1 MDKVQ
6 ITASILIETRKNTT
20 KLFDL
25 SDETFDQIAFF
36 IKLAIIIPLHHAIR
50 FRRNDRDRALTLE
63 ECQHGIRVI
72 GFI

>member
-1 MDKVQ
+1 VDKVQ
-6 ITASILIETRKNTT
+6 ITARILIETRKNTT

-25 SDETFDQIAFF
+25 SDETFNQMAFF
-36 IKLAIIIPLHHAIR
+36 IELAIIIPLHDAIG

-63 ECQHGIRVI
+63 ECQHRIRVV